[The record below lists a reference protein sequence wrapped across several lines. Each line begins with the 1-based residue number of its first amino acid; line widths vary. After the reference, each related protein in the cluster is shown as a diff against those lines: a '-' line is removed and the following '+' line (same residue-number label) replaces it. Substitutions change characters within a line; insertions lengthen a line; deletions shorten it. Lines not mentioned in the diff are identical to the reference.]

1 VIKMKTAA
9 ILCALALFLA
19 PAVTARA
26 ETGAGEVLGTVEALS
41 GEVKV
46 GAGGAW
52 SPAAAGQELREGQV
66 IRTGAASE
74 ADILFGGKIGAVV
87 GPEVEIKVSDLLLR
101 TRLEQMR
108 SKISPPVD
116 TRKVEMQVT
125 PTTGVRGTEQT
136 PEKAEE
142 LKREHYWNEDVKK
155 AE

>member
-1 VIKMKTAA
+1 MKTAV
-9 ILCALALFLA
+9 LFCALALFLM
-19 PAVTARA
+19 PAVIVRG

-46 GAGGAW
+46 GEGGSW
-52 SPAAAGQELREGQV
+52 SPAAAGQELREGQM

-74 ADILFGGKIGAVV
+74 ADILFEGKIGAVV
-87 GPEVEIKVSDLLLR
+87 GPEAEIEVSDLLLR

-108 SKISPPVD
+108 SKISAPAD

-125 PTTGVRGTEQT
+125 PTTGVRGTDQT
-136 PEKAEE
+136 EEKAEE